1 MPLAPAFLGQEQ
13 RSCIMKLRTFQSA
26 KTLLKDT
33 FDLWLD
39 VNATRLGAALS
50 YYSVFS
56 LGPMLIIAIAVAA
69 FFFGEEA
76 ARGEIFHQL
85 RGIIGDA
92 GAASVQLLV
101 KASTK
106 PISGGIAAVS
116 SLLTLFIG
124 ATGVVVQLKDA
135 LNTIWGVR
143 AKPGRTLKVFFKN
156 YVMSIASLLGLGF
169 ILVVSLMASAILQF
183 IGDYMGGLLPFSET
197 VLGLI
202 NTIFSFS
209 MISLLFALIFKI
221 LPDVA
226 IRWKDVMPAALFT
239 GVMFTIGKSL
249 VGLYLAKQSLDSS
262 YGAAAS
268 VVVILLWV
276 YYLSQVLFFGA
287 CYSKIYALHQGQPL
301 AVSEDVEFEKPM
313 PPLGSPG
320 RPTPAR

>member
-1 MPLAPAFLGQEQ
+1 
-13 RSCIMKLRTFQSA
+13 MKRLNFQSV
-26 KTLLKDT
+26 KKLLKDT

-76 ARGEIFHQL
+76 ARGEIFTQL

-92 GAASVQLLV
+92 GAAAVQLLV

-106 PISGGIAAVS
+106 PVSGGIAAAS
-116 SLLTLFIG
+116 SLITLFIG

-143 AKPGRTLKVFFKN
+143 AKPGRTMRVFFKN

-183 IGDYMGGLLPFSET
+183 LGGYIGALLPFSEQ
-197 VLGLI
+197 VLALI
-202 NTIFSFS
+202 NTIFSFT
-209 MISLLFALIFKI
+209 MITLLFALIFKV
-221 LPDVA
+221 LPDVE
-226 IRWKDVMPAALFT
+226 IRWKDVIPAALFT

-249 VGLYLAKQSLDSS
+249 VGLYLGSQSLDSS

-276 YYLSQVLFFGA
+276 YYLAQVLFFGA
-287 CYSKIYALHQGQPL
+287 CFSKIYALYQGQPIE
-301 AVSEDVEFEKPM
+301 VSEDVQFEKPV
-313 PPLGSPG
+313 PPLGSTG

>member
-1 MPLAPAFLGQEQ
+1 MPLAPAPAGAKEPP
-13 RSCIMKLRTFQSA
+13 MKLVKFQTV
-26 KTLLKDT
+26 KKLLKDT

-56 LGPMLIIAIAVAA
+56 LGPILIIAIAVAA

-76 ARGEIFHQL
+76 ARGEIFTQL

-116 SLLTLFIG
+116 SLVTLFIG

-143 AKPGRTLKVFFKN
+143 AKPGRTMKVFFKN

-183 IGDYMGGLLPFSET
+183 VGGYIGALLPFSEQ
-197 VLGLI
+197 VLALI
-202 NTIFSFS
+202 NTIFSFTI
-209 MISLLFALIFKI
+209 ISLLFALIFKI
-221 LPDVA
+221 LPDVE
-226 IRWKDVMPAALFT
+226 IRWKDVVPAAIFT

-249 VGLYLAKQSLDSS
+249 VGLYLGSQSLDSS

-276 YYLSQVLFFGA
+276 YYLAQVLFFGA
-287 CYSKIYALHQGQPL
+287 CFSKIYALHQGQPIE
-301 AVSEDVEFEKPM
+301 VGEDVQFDKPM

-320 RPTPAR
+320 RPTPAS